1 MSALPAVLVLHGWHG
16 SGEGHWQAWL
26 AGALAEEG
34 AHVAFPA
41 LPACDEPCPHAWA
54 DRLHAELADL
64 ARAAAAEGRER
75 VVVAHS
81 LGCVLWLRE
90 AARVRPEHRPDRVVL
105 VAPPCR
111 DARVP
116 ELDAFYPAGADAAA
130 VRAAAGSTRLICSDD
145 DPYCPHP
152 AGAHDAWGAPLGIP
166 TDLLPG
172 QGHLNVDAGYGPWPA
187 MLDLV
192 LGRAERPLAAALP

>member
-1 MSALPAVLVLHGWHG
+1 MPAPARVLVLHGWHG
-16 SGEGHWQAWL
+16 SGEGHWQPWL
-26 AGALAEEG
+26 ADELRAAGH
-34 AHVAFPA
+34 HVAFPD
-41 LPACDEPCPHAWA
+41 LPACDEPCPHAWGGT
-54 DRLHAELADL
+54 LHAQLAL
-64 ARAAAAEGRER
+64 LAAAPGGER

-90 AARVRPEHRPDRVVL
+90 AARVAPAHRPDRVVL

-116 ELDAFYPAGADAAA
+116 QLADFYPADADEAA
-130 VRAAAGSTRLICSDD
+130 VRAAAGSTRLVCSDD
-145 DPYCPHP
+145 DPYCPHVD
-152 AGAHDAWGAPLGIP
+152 GARTAWGAPLGIP

-172 QGHLNVDAGYGPWPA
+172 QGHLNVEAGYGAWPA

-192 LGRAERPLAAALP
+192 LGRAASLALA